1 MDGRVSI
8 YRCLALAVAL
18 VSAVGP
24 RGALPCHCEASLVS
38 SVVEQETTST
48 SYNCHCD
55 CRHRADSVCSV
66 PVFSALDD
74 QETPASRP
82 CVCQLRE
89 LPSLSPRPMGSAQDP
104 CFAVPVAIYS
114 IASHDRLVLALP
126 EPAGFPDTAL
136 TRCAILCR
144 FSI

>member
-1 MDGRVSI
+1 
-8 YRCLALAVAL
+8 
-18 VSAVGP
+18 
-24 RGALPCHCEASLVS
+24 
-38 SVVEQETTST
+38 
-48 SYNCHCD
+48 
-55 CRHRADSVCSV
+55 
-66 PVFSALDD
+66 
-74 QETPASRP
+74 
-82 CVCQLRE
+82 
-89 LPSLSPRPMGSAQDP
+89 MGSAQDP